1 MCIASIVRGASIYGK
16 ASSDARRRTD
26 LYAVACLGCR
36 ADLIS
41 RSLRSSRAVLDEALR
56 RLGQHGTEEIY
67 VESDADSTGTAYQLY
82 HAAGFRVVTPIA
94 VCRRDLDG
102 PIHG

>member
-1 MCIASIVRGASIYGK
+1 M
-16 ASSDARRRTD
+16 
-26 LYAVACLGCR
+26 
-36 ADLIS
+36 
-41 RSLRSSRAVLDEALR
+41 
-56 RLGQHGTEEIY
+56 
-67 VESDADSTGTAYQLY
+67 ESDADSTGTAYQLY